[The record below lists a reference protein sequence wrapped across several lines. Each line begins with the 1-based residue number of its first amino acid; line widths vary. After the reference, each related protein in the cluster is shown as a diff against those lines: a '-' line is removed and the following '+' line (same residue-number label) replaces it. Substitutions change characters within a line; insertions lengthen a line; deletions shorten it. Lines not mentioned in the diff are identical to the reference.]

1 MYNSKSLKVLVV
13 EDDALLRIDA
23 IDFTEDAGF
32 MTQAAN
38 SADEAIRL
46 LTAENDIGIVFT
58 DIEMPGSMDGLALA
72 QIVHANWPNIAIIVT
87 SGRVSV
93 TPDMLPPGGTFYA
106 KPYLPEIIIAEFKRA
121 EEVDSS
127 RR

>member
-13 EDDALLRIDA
+13 EDEALLRIDA

-32 MTQAAN
+32 IAQAAN
-38 SADEAIRL
+38 SADEAIKF

-72 QIVHANWPNIAIIVT
+72 QIVHAKWPNIAIIVT

-121 EEVDSS
+121 AEVSS
-127 RR
+127 IQK